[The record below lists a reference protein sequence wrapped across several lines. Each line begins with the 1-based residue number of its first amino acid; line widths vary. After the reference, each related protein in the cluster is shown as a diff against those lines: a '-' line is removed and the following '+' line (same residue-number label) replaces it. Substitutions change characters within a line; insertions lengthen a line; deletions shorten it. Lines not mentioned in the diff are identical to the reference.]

1 MPILQMDNT
10 RYREQQ
16 QGLAPNHPATPPDL
30 ALSPPQRAAAGRKA
44 GALPP
49 GSWAPAGTMRSRRR
63 RREVGRAGRPGEV
76 IFCCFPFLS
85 PLPGPSAP
93 FLIKKEIKLHA
104 ASANQPDRLP
114 GCWMRAGQR
123 GAGQDED

>member
-1 MPILQMDNT
+1 MPILQMDNP

-63 RREVGRAGRPGEV
+63 RREVGRAGRPEELFSV
-76 IFCCFPFLS
+76 VFPFS
-85 PLPGPSAP
+85 LPSRVPP
-93 FLIKKEIKLHA
+93 PRF
-104 ASANQPDRLP
+104 
-114 GCWMRAGQR
+114 
-123 GAGQDED
+123 